1 MIGEAHRLTAGYV
14 ARHVPPG
21 SRLGRDI
28 AVLDIAQDFL
38 LAHLHEAGFFPDL
51 VVFKGG
57 TALRKFFAGS
67 EGRFSTDLDLA
78 AVELDVN
85 RQELA
90 GVIAEQATVTLGPF
104 RFEAR
109 ESRSRW
115 HIRVMS
121 EFGSPSVSMKL
132 DVGPPCW
139 LRPEERPFVE
149 TKTQA
154 RYGFPLPHI
163 PVMHLEEILA
173 EKVARLTRSAIA
185 RDAFDLVWA
194 RSNSPHSRFSSDL
207 VRRLAMLK
215 VWVDNHGLGGAWR
228 PALSPRPFNAD
239 AWLAPRDP
247 WDDEQIGLLAH
258 PPPSLADLQRDLTTL
273 YGWLRELTEEE
284 VRWGAANR
292 SSKGEVIAAIRALDG
307 GALADVHLY

>member
-21 SRLGRDI
+21 SRLGIDI

-90 GVIAEQATVTLGPF
+90 EVIAEQATVTLGPF

-109 ESRSRW
+109 VSRSRW

-121 EFGSPSVSMKL
+121 EFGNPSVSMKL

-163 PVMHLEEILA
+163 PVMHSRRSWRRRSRASPVQPSPE
-173 EKVARLTRSAIA
+173 TRSIWSGPA
-185 RDAFDLVWA
+185 RTRRTPD
-194 RSNSPHSRFSSDL
+194 SPQSSC
-207 VRRLAMLK
+207 
-215 VWVDNHGLGGAWR
+215 
-228 PALSPRPFNAD
+228 
-239 AWLAPRDP
+239 
-247 WDDEQIGLLAH
+247 
-258 PPPSLADLQRDLTTL
+258 
-273 YGWLRELTEEE
+273 
-284 VRWGAANR
+284 
-292 SSKGEVIAAIRALDG
+292 
-307 GALADVHLY
+307 GALPC